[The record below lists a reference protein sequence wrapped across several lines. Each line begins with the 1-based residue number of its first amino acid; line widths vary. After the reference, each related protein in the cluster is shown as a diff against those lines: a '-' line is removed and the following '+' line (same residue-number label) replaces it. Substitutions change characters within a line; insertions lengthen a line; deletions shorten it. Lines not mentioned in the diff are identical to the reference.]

1 MVHDQASIGPV
12 GQNTSQ
18 TENTDEEILQNEE
31 LVREWEEES
40 FPASDPPA
48 NF

>member
-1 MVHDQASIGPV
+1 MTHDPAPNDPDEQK
-12 GQNTSQ
+12 TSEM
-18 TENTDEEILQNEE
+18 ENTDKEIGQDEE